1 MHENDKALRAFLAA
15 KAEIDTLLERLKD
28 LSEDHFEVSPEQ
40 SHWGHVGT
48 LDYYRE
54 TLRQITDKAFRE
66 GDYAP

>member
-1 MHENDKALRAFLAA
+1 MHENAKALRAFLAA
-15 KAEIDTLLERLKD
+15 KAEIDTMLDRLKD

-40 SHWGHVGT
+40 IHWGHVGT

-54 TLRQITDKAFRE
+54 TLRQITDKASRE